1 MTSENGVQVQIDRP
15 IRLLDV
21 KSDIVFKKIFGQH
34 PELVK
39 SFLNGI
45 LPLPEGRLI
54 EAITY
59 QTPEQSPRIPSMKNT
74 IVDVKCTDQ
83 RGRIFIVEMQ
93 LAWRAS
99 FMNRFLFGASK
110 AYVQQ
115 MKKREAYE
123 SLCPVYGLAILN
135 EPFEKTTEAWF
146 HHYRL
151 TNVKDLD
158 KSLKG
163 LELIFIELQKF
174 KPQTIEH
181 KRMGVLWLRF
191 LREANEDLLS
201 IPEEFQEDP
210 DLAMAVELAQESAYT
225 ADELALYD
233 QYLDAIRVEQTVRV
247 DSYKEGIEEGIEE
260 GMKKGRQEG
269 RQEGIEE
276 GIEEGMK
283 KGRQEGIEEG
293 MKKGKKLGLV
303 ETARK
308 MLAKGIEVAEVR
320 ELTGLSPQEIKE
332 LEP

>member
-1 MTSENGVQVQIDRP
+1 MTRQNKPKTVIQIDRP
-15 IRLLDV
+15 VRLLDV

-34 PELVK
+34 PELIK

-45 LPLPEGRLI
+45 LPLPEGHLI
-54 EAITY
+54 EEIHY
-59 QTPEQSPRIPSMKNT
+59 LTPEQSPRIPSMKNT

-83 RGRIFIVEMQ
+83 KGRIFIVEMQ

-135 EPFEKTTEAWF
+135 ESFEKTTEDWF

-174 KPQTIEH
+174 KPQTLEH
-181 KRMGVLWLRF
+181 KKIGILWLRF
-191 LREANEDLLS
+191 LREENEELVS
-201 IPEEFQEDP
+201 IPQEFQDDP
-210 DLAMAVELAQESAYT
+210 DLAMAVELAQESAYS

-233 QYLDAIRVEQTVRV
+233 QYLDAIRVEQTVRA
-247 DSYKEGIEEGIEE
+247 DSYEEGREE
-260 GMKKGRQEG
+260 EKKAMAYKMIAKGMKIK
-269 RQEGIEE
+269 
-276 GIEEGMK
+276 
-283 KGRQEGIEEG
+283 
-293 MKKGKKLGLV
+293 
-303 ETARK
+303 
-308 MLAKGIEVAEVR
+308 EVS
-320 ELTGLSPQEIKE
+320 ELTGIAAEVIQKLGET
-332 LEP
+332 L

>member
-1 MTSENGVQVQIDRP
+1 MARENKAKTLIQVDRP
-15 IRLLDV
+15 VRLLDV

-34 PELVK
+34 PELIK

-45 LPLPEGRLI
+45 LPLPEGHLI
-54 EAITY
+54 EEIQY
-59 QTPEQSPRIPSMKNT
+59 LTPEQSPRIPSMKNT

-83 RGRIFIVEMQ
+83 KGRIFIVEMQ

-135 EPFEKTTEAWF
+135 ESFEKTTEDWF

-158 KSLKG
+158 KALKG

-174 KPQTIEH
+174 KPQTVEH
-181 KRMGVLWLRF
+181 RKIGVLWLRF
-191 LREANEDLLS
+191 LREANEELLS

-225 ADELALYD
+225 EDELALYD
-233 QYLDAIRVEQTVRV
+233 QYLDAIRVEQTVRA
-247 DSYKEGIEEGIEE
+247 DSYEEG
-260 GMKKGRQEG
+260 K
-269 RQEGIEE
+269 QEGIEE
-276 GIEEGMK
+276 GEK
-283 KGRQEGIEEG
+283 KKAIDIAKNMRE
-293 MKKGKKLGLV
+293 
-303 ETARK
+303 
-308 MLAKGIEVAEVR
+308 KGIDLETISSV
-320 ELTGLSPQEIKE
+320 TGLSVEEIEK
-332 LEP
+332 L